1 MIADTN
7 VYLSRWPFRRLEG
20 DEPRDLVAK
29 LRKRNVVQ
37 AWAGSFDGMLHRD
50 IASVNIRLA
59 QACRAYGQ
67 GVLIPFGSINPKL
80 PDWQDDVRRC
90 QEEHKMPGIRLH
102 PNYHGYNLDDPV
114 FAELLKLATARRL
127 IVQLALCMEDVRT
140 QPPLLRVP
148 PVDIAPLAEVV
159 TNTPGLRLELVNCT
173 SIISK
178 EHYRAALSAGDVYLE
193 ISMVEGIAGVGRLV
207 HEIPLPRVLFGSY
220 YPFFYF
226 ESALLKVQESGLD
239 EASQKALC
247 EDNARQLMGPA
258 ASGSFFRV
266 SPARPAET
274 TTSQMRGSAP

>member
-20 DEPRDLVAK
+20 DEPWDLVAK

-102 PNYHGYNLDDPV
+102 PNYHGYNLGDPV

-207 HEIPLPRVLFGSY
+207 HEIPLPRVLSDRIIPSFILS
-220 YPFFYF
+220 P
-226 ESALLKVQESGLD
+226 
-239 EASQKALC
+239 LC
-247 EDNARQLMGPA
+247 SKCKNLAWTRPPKRHYARITRGNSWDQPPA
-258 ASGSFFRV
+258 EVFRV